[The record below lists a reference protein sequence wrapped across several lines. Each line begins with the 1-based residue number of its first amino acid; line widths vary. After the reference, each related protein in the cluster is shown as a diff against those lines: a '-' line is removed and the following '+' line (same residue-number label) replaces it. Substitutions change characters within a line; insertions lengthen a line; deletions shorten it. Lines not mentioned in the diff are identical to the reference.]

1 MWIYGARGTRYSNT
15 NDRDGEWSLKER
27 WNFTWADMGMLD
39 VPACIEKMQEVT
51 FAPKVNVIGHS
62 QGTAMMWYAL
72 SKNQDYFAEKVNRF
86 VAIAACI
93 IAEVYRWGD
102 TYEKLSNV
110 YYQFEEQGYYNI
122 YGEDE
127 SSIGFGAI
135 DCVSK
140 GGGSSC
146 DAEAFE

>member
-1 MWIYGARGTRYSNT
+1 M
-15 NDRDGEWSLKER
+15 
-27 WNFTWADMGMLD
+27 
-39 VPACIEKMQEVT
+39 
-51 FAPKVNVIGHS
+51 
-62 QGTAMMWYAL
+62 
-72 SKNQDYFAEKVNRF
+72 
-86 VAIAACI
+86 AIAACI
-93 IAEVYRWGD
+93 IAEVYSWGD

-110 YYQFEEQGYYNI
+110 YYQFEEAGFYNI

-146 DAEAFE
+146 DSDAFE